1 MTEDPLQLDT
11 RKRIF
16 NLIESSPGV
25 HFREISRRLDIPMGV
40 VEYHVNYM
48 LKRDMIVAR
57 REGRY
62 KRYYTEGKIGS
73 KEKKVL
79 AFLRKDIPRAIIM
92 YVMLNPGARHRD
104 LKAELGISGS
114 TLTCHLKKMVK
125 KEVLTEKEEGGGKAL
140 FVEDPDTV
148 SRTLIIYKKS
158 FMDDLVE
165 SFTETW
171 MDMEF

>member
-1 MTEDPLQLDT
+1 MKEDPLQLDT

-16 NLIESSPGV
+16 DLIENTPGI
-25 HFREISRRLDIPMGV
+25 HFREISRRLEIPMGV
-40 VEYHVNYM
+40 VEYHINYM

-57 REGRY
+57 MEGRY

-73 KEKKVL
+73 KEKRVL
-79 AFLRKDIPRAIIM
+79 AFLRKDVPRAIIM
-92 YVMLNPGARHRD
+92 HLMLNPGARHRD

-114 TLTCHLKKMVK
+114 TLSFHLKKMIK
-125 KEVLTEKEEGGGKAL
+125 KEVIVDKGEGGKKE
-140 FVEDPDTV
+140 FYVVDPDTV

-158 FMDDLVE
+158 FMDDLVD
-165 SFTETW
+165 SFTDTW